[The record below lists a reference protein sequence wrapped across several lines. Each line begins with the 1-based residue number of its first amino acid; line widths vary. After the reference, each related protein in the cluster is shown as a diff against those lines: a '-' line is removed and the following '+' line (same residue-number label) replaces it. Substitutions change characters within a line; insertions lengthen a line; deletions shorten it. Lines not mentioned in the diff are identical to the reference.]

1 MDNLPIGPLLAVL
14 ALLIL
19 WSGLFTA
26 IEAAQQHLLT
36 QRTASRSGDKP
47 VAKLN
52 FPLNS
57 LIFCNTLCRAL
68 VVVISTLLA
77 IFGWAE
83 KGPWLACLSATAA
96 LLVFADYLPRT
107 LASRYPDTI
116 LALGNTL
123 LGVPLKIIYPAA
135 WLLGGISQL
144 LLKPFA
150 RKVKVVQQSEDE
162 PPAPQNDGTDHEHPA
177 CRPHAL
183 SGIHALDNITVNDIL
198 VPRSEV
204 DGINLDDSIEEIIE
218 QLRANKRTR
227 LPVFHSDINQVEAVL
242 NTRQIRHLLPDAS
255 LTKDA
260 LLAACHE
267 PYFVPESTPL
277 QLQLL
282 NFHKQQRRL
291 GMVVDEYG
299 EVEGIVTLEDILEE
313 IVGEFESQHSLDNP
327 HIHPQADGRLVI
339 EGAASIREL
348 NKSLGWHLPSDGP
361 KTLNGLVTEALETIP
376 DSAVCLKIG
385 RYRLEILETE
395 DNRVSRVLIW
405 HVAAGEATSLRSMA
419 KPL

>member
-1 MDNLPIGPLLAVL
+1 MDDLPIGPMLAVL

-26 IEAAQQHLLT
+26 IEIAQQHLLA
-36 QRTASRSGDKP
+36 QRTASRSSDKP
-47 VAKLN
+47 VAKLS
-52 FPLNS
+52 FPLSS
-57 LIFCNTLCRAL
+57 LILCNTLCRVL

-77 IFGWAE
+77 IFTWAQH
-83 KGPWLACLSATAA
+83 GVWIACLGASAL
-96 LLVFADYLPRT
+96 LLVFADYLPRS
-107 LASRYPDTI
+107 LAVRYPDAV

-123 LGVPLKIIYPAA
+123 LGIPLKIVYPAA
-135 WLLGGISQL
+135 WLLNGISQL
-144 LLKPFA
+144 LTRPFA
-150 RKVKVVQQSEDE
+150 RKINVVQQSEDE
-162 PPAPQNDGTDHEHPA
+162 APTDRHDDHEHA
-177 CRPHAL
+177 ASRPHPL

-198 VPRSEV
+198 VPRSDV
-204 DGINLDDSIEEIIE
+204 DGINLDDPLEEIIE
-218 QLRANKRTR
+218 QLRHNRRTR

-242 NTRQIRHLLPDAS
+242 NTRQIRHLLPDSS
-255 LTKDA
+255 LTMEA
-260 LLAACHE
+260 LLAASHE

-299 EVEGIVTLEDILEE
+299 EVLGIVTLEDILEE

-327 HIHPQADGRLVI
+327 HIHPQTDGRLVI

-395 DNRVSRVLIW
+395 DNRVTRVLIW
-405 HVAAGEATSLRSMA
+405 HTSSVPALS
-419 KPL
+419 KI

>member
-26 IEAAQQHLLT
+26 IEAAQQQLLA
-36 QRTASRSGDKP
+36 QRTASRANDKP
-47 VAKLN
+47 VARLN
-52 FPLNS
+52 FQLSS
-57 LIFCNTLCRAL
+57 LILCNTLCRAL

-77 IFGWAE
+77 VFGWADN
-83 KGPWLACLSATAA
+83 GPWLACLSATAA
-96 LLVFADYLPRT
+96 LLIFADYLPRT

-123 LGVPLKIIYPAA
+123 LGVPLKILYPLA
-135 WLLGGISQL
+135 WLLSSISL
-144 LLKPFA
+144 LLLRPLA
-150 RKVKVVQQSEDE
+150 RKPKVVQQSEDE
-162 PPAPQNDGTDHEHPA
+162 PQPTPINDNEHEHAA

-183 SGIHALDNITVNDIL
+183 AGIHALDNITVNDIL

-204 DGINLDDSIEEIIE
+204 DGINLDDPLEDIIE
-218 QLRANKRTR
+218 QLRATKRTR

-242 NTRQIRHLLPDAS
+242 NTRQVRHLLPDAS
-255 LTKDA
+255 LTKEA

-299 EVEGIVTLEDILEE
+299 EVQGIVTLEDILEE

-339 EGAASIREL
+339 DGAASIREL
-348 NKSLGWHLPSDGP
+348 NKTLGWHLPSDGP

-376 DSAVCLKIG
+376 DCPVCLKIG
-385 RYRLEILETE
+385 RYRLEILATE
-395 DNRVSRVLIW
+395 ENRVSQVLIW
-405 HVAAGEATSLRSMA
+405 HTTSVPA
-419 KPL
+419 IG

>member
-1 MDNLPIGPLLAVL
+1 MDDLPIGPMLAVV

-26 IEAAQQHLLT
+26 IEAAQQHLLA
-36 QRTASRSGDKP
+36 QRTASRSSDTP
-47 VAKLN
+47 VAKLS
-52 FPLNS
+52 FPLSS

-77 IFGWAE
+77 IFTWAE
-83 KGPWLACLSATAA
+83 KGPWVACLVAGAM
-96 LLVFADYLPRT
+96 LLVFADYLPRA
-107 LASRYPDTI
+107 LAARYPDAV
-116 LALGNTL
+116 LSLGNTL
-123 LGVPLKIIYPAA
+123 LGVPLKIVYPAA
-135 WLLGGISQL
+135 WLLDGLSRSL
-144 LLKPFA
+144 TRPFA
-150 RKVKVVQQSEDE
+150 RRVRVVQQSEDE
-162 PPAPQNDGTDHEHPA
+162 TPTDRHDDPQNPV
-177 CRPHAL
+177 CRPHPL
-183 SGIHALDNITVNDIL
+183 PGIHALDNITVNDIL
-198 VPRSEV
+198 VPRSDV
-204 DGINLDDSIEEIIE
+204 DGINLDDSIEEIVE
-218 QLRANKRTR
+218 QLRANRRTR

-242 NTRQIRHLLPDAS
+242 NTRQIRHLLIEGN
-255 LTKDA
+255 LTREA
-260 LLAACHE
+260 LLAASYD

-299 EVEGIVTLEDILEE
+299 EVLGIVTLEDILEE
-313 IVGEFESQHSLDNP
+313 IVGEFESQHSLHNP

-339 EGAASIREL
+339 DGAASIREL

-376 DSAVCLKIG
+376 DSPVCLKIG

-395 DNRVSRVLIW
+395 DNRVTRVLIW
-405 HVAAGEATSLRSMA
+405 HTSA
-419 KPL
+419 VPVTP

>member
-1 MDNLPIGPLLAVL
+1 MDDLPIGPMLAVV

-26 IEAAQQHLLT
+26 IETAQQHLLA

-47 VAKLN
+47 VAKLS
-52 FPLNS
+52 FPINS

-68 VVVISTLLA
+68 AVVISTLLA
-77 IFGWAE
+77 IFIWAE
-83 KGPWLACLSATAA
+83 NGPWVACLGAGVA

-107 LASRYPDTI
+107 LAVRYPDAV

-123 LGVPLKIIYPAA
+123 LGAPLKIIYPAA
-135 WLLGGISQL
+135 WLLNGFTQL
-144 LLKPFA
+144 LMRPFA

-162 PPAPQNDGTDHEHPA
+162 APNDRKDELDQA
-177 CRPHAL
+177 VCRPHPL

-198 VPRSEV
+198 VPRSDV
-204 DGINLDDSIEEIIE
+204 DGINLDDSLEEIIE
-218 QLRANKRTR
+218 QLRNNKRTR

-242 NTRQIRHLLPDAS
+242 NTRQIRHMLPNAS
-255 LTKDA
+255 LTLEA
-260 LLAACHE
+260 LLAASHE

-299 EVEGIVTLEDILEE
+299 EVLGIVTLEDILEE
-313 IVGEFESQHSLDNP
+313 IVGEFESQHSLENP
-327 HIHPQADGRLVI
+327 HIHPQADGRLMI

-395 DNRVSRVLIW
+395 DNRVTQVLIW
-405 HVAAGEATSLRSMA
+405 HTSSV
-419 KPL
+419 PVVI

>member
-1 MDNLPIGPLLAVL
+1 MDELPIGPMLAVL
-14 ALLIL
+14 ALLII
-19 WSGLFTA
+19 WAGLFTA
-26 IEAAQQHLLT
+26 IEVAQQHLLA
-36 QRTASRSGDKP
+36 QRTASRKSDKP
-47 VAKLN
+47 VAKLS
-52 FPLNS
+52 FPLHS
-57 LIFCNTLCRAL
+57 LILCNTLCRAL
-68 VVVISTLLA
+68 AVVISTLLA
-77 IFGWAE
+77 IFTWAQN
-83 KGPWLACLSATAA
+83 GPWMACLGAGAL

-107 LASRYPDTI
+107 LAVRYPDAV

-123 LGVPLKIIYPAA
+123 LGAPLKIIYPVA
-135 WLLGGISQL
+135 WLLHSISQL
-144 LLKPFA
+144 LMRPFA

-162 PPAPQNDGTDHEHPA
+162 MPTERHDDHDHSI
-177 CRPHAL
+177 CRPHPL

-204 DGINLDDSIEEIIE
+204 DGINLDDSIEEILE
-218 QLRANKRTR
+218 QLRANRRTR

-242 NTRQIRHLLPDAS
+242 NTRQIRHLLPDGS
-255 LTKDA
+255 LTREA
-260 LLAACHE
+260 LLAASYD

-299 EVEGIVTLEDILEE
+299 EVLGIVTLEDILEE

-339 EGAASIREL
+339 DGAASIREL
-348 NKSLGWHLPSDGP
+348 NKSLGWHLPADGP

-395 DNRVSRVLIW
+395 DNRVTRVLIW
-405 HVAAGEATSLRSMA
+405 HTAAVPALS
-419 KPL
+419 KI

>member
-1 MDNLPIGPLLAVL
+1 MDDLPIGPMLAVL

-26 IEAAQQHLLT
+26 IEIAQQQLLA
-36 QRTASRSGDKP
+36 QRTASRSSDKP
-47 VAKLN
+47 PAKLN

-57 LIFCNTLCRAL
+57 LILCNTLCRAL

-77 IFGWAE
+77 IFTWAQN
-83 KGPWLACLSATAA
+83 GPWIAGLGASAV

-107 LASRYPDTI
+107 LAVRYPDAVLT
-116 LALGNTL
+116 LGNTL
-123 LGVPLKIIYPAA
+123 LGIPLKIVYPAA
-135 WLLGGISQL
+135 WLLNAISQL
-144 LLKPFA
+144 LMRPFA
-150 RKVKVVQQSEDE
+150 RKINVVQQSEDE
-162 PPAPQNDGTDHEHPA
+162 APANRHDDHEHA
-177 CRPHAL
+177 TCRPHSL

-204 DGINLDDSIEEIIE
+204 AGINLDDSLEEIIE
-218 QLRANKRTR
+218 QLRHNRRTR

-242 NTRQIRHLLPDAS
+242 NTRQIRHLLPNSS
-255 LTKDA
+255 LTREA
-260 LLAACHE
+260 LLAASHE

-299 EVEGIVTLEDILEE
+299 EVLGIVTLEDILEE

-395 DNRVSRVLIW
+395 DNRVTRVLIW
-405 HVAAGEATSLRSMA
+405 HTTALSPTI
-419 KPL
+419 

>member
-1 MDNLPIGPLLAVL
+1 MDDLPIGPMLAVVT
-14 ALLIL
+14 LLVL

-26 IEAAQQHLLT
+26 IEAAHQHLLA
-36 QRTASRSGDKP
+36 QRTATRSSDKP
-47 VAKLN
+47 VAKLS
-52 FPLNS
+52 FPLAS

-77 IFGWAE
+77 MFTWAE
-83 KGPWLACLSATAA
+83 NGPWVACLGAGAT
-96 LLVFADYLPRT
+96 LLVFSDYLPRA
-107 LASRYPDTI
+107 LAARYPDAI
-116 LALGNTL
+116 LAQGNNL
-123 LGVPLKIIYPAA
+123 LRVPLKIIYPAA
-135 WLLGGISQL
+135 WLLNSISQL
-144 LLKPFA
+144 LTRPFA
-150 RKVKVVQQSEDE
+150 RKAKVVQQSEDE
-162 PPAPQNDGTDHEHPA
+162 ALTERHASSETIN
-177 CRPHAL
+177 RPHPL
-183 SGIHALDNITVNDIL
+183 PGIHALDNITVNDIL
-198 VPRSEV
+198 VPRSDV

-218 QLRANKRTR
+218 QLRHNRRTR

-242 NTRQIRHLLPDAS
+242 NTRHILHLLPDAS
-255 LTKDA
+255 LTREA
-260 LLAACHE
+260 LLAASHE

-299 EVEGIVTLEDILEE
+299 EVLGIVTLEDILEE
-313 IVGEFESQHSLDNP
+313 IVGEFESQQSLDNP

-339 EGAASIREL
+339 DGAASIREL

-376 DSAVCLKIG
+376 ESAVCLKIG

-395 DNRVSRVLIW
+395 DNRVTRVLIW
-405 HVAAGEATSLRSMA
+405 QTSSM
-419 KPL
+419 PVII

>member
-1 MDNLPIGPLLAVL
+1 MDDLPIGPMLAVL

-26 IEAAQQHLLT
+26 IEIAQQQLLA
-36 QRTASRSGDKP
+36 QRTASRSSDKP
-47 VAKLN
+47 VAKLS

-57 LIFCNTLCRAL
+57 LILCNTLCRAL

-77 IFGWAE
+77 IFTWAQN
-83 KGPWLACLSATAA
+83 GPWIACLGASAV

-107 LASRYPDTI
+107 LAVRYPDAVLT
-116 LALGNTL
+116 LGNTL
-123 LGVPLKIIYPAA
+123 LGIPLKIVYPAA
-135 WLLGGISQL
+135 WLLHGISQL
-144 LLKPFA
+144 LMRPFA
-150 RKVKVVQQSEDE
+150 RKVNVVQQSEDE
-162 PPAPQNDGTDHEHPA
+162 IPSDRRDDHEHA
-177 CRPHAL
+177 ASRPHSL

-198 VPRSEV
+198 VPRSDV
-204 DGINLDDSIEEIIE
+204 DGINLDDPLEEIIE
-218 QLRANKRTR
+218 QLRHNRRTR

-242 NTRQIRHLLPDAS
+242 NTRQIRHLLADSS
-255 LTKDA
+255 LTREA
-260 LLAACHE
+260 LLAASHE

-299 EVEGIVTLEDILEE
+299 EVLGIVTLEDILEE

-395 DNRVSRVLIW
+395 DNRVTRVLIW
-405 HVAAGEATSLRSMA
+405 HTSSVPALVR
-419 KPL
+419 

>member
-1 MDNLPIGPLLAVL
+1 MDDLPIGPMLAVL
-14 ALLIL
+14 VLLIL

-26 IEAAQQHLLT
+26 IETAQQYLLA
-36 QRTASRSGDKP
+36 QRTASRSSDKP
-47 VAKLN
+47 VAKLS

-68 VVVISTLLA
+68 AVVISTLLA
-77 IFGWAE
+77 IFIWAE
-83 KGPWLACLSATAA
+83 NGPWIACLGAGAA

-107 LASRYPDTI
+107 LAVRYPDAV

-123 LGVPLKIIYPAA
+123 LGAPLKIIYPAA
-135 WLLGGISQL
+135 WLLNGFTQL
-144 LLKPFA
+144 LMRPFA

-162 PPAPQNDGTDHEHPA
+162 SPNDRNDDYDQA
-177 CRPHAL
+177 VCRPHPLA
-183 SGIHALDNITVNDIL
+183 GIHALDNITVNDIL
-198 VPRSEV
+198 VPRSDV
-204 DGINLDDSIEEIIE
+204 DGINLDDSLAEIIE
-218 QLRANKRTR
+218 QLRNNKRTR

-242 NTRQIRHLLPDAS
+242 NTRQIRHLLTDSS
-255 LTKDA
+255 LTLEA
-260 LLAACHE
+260 LLAASHE

-299 EVEGIVTLEDILEE
+299 EVLGIVTLEDILEE

-395 DNRVSRVLIW
+395 DNRVTRVLIW
-405 HVAAGEATSLRSMA
+405 HTSSVPA
-419 KPL
+419 VV

>member
-1 MDNLPIGPLLAVL
+1 MDDLPIGPMLAVI

-26 IEAAQQHLLT
+26 IEVAQQHLLA
-36 QRTASRSGDKP
+36 QRTASRSSDKP
-47 VAKLN
+47 VAKLS

-57 LIFCNTLCRAL
+57 LILCNTLCRAL
-68 VVVISTLLA
+68 AMVISTLLA
-77 IFGWAE
+77 IFTWAE
-83 KGPWLACLSATAA
+83 NGPWVAGIGAGVI

-107 LASRYPDTI
+107 LAVRYPDTI
-116 LALGNTL
+116 LSLGNTL

-135 WLLGGISQL
+135 WLLNGISQL
-144 LLKPFA
+144 LTRPFA

-162 PPAPQNDGTDHEHPA
+162 APVDRHDEHEHAPI
-177 CRPHAL
+177 RPHAL

-198 VPRSEV
+198 VPRSDV
-204 DGINLDDSIEEIIE
+204 DGINLDDSLEEIIE
-218 QLRANKRTR
+218 QLRNNRRTR

-242 NTRQIRHLLPDAS
+242 NTRQIRHLLPDAT
-255 LTKDA
+255 LTLEA

-299 EVEGIVTLEDILEE
+299 EVLGIVTLEDILEE
-313 IVGEFESQHSLDNP
+313 IVGEFESEHSLDNP

-376 DSAVCLKIG
+376 ESAVCLKIG

-395 DNRVSRVLIW
+395 DNRVTRVLVW
-405 HVAAGEATSLRSMA
+405 HTSSVPVLS
-419 KPL
+419 KT

>member
-1 MDNLPIGPLLAVL
+1 MDDLPIGPMLAVL

-26 IEAAQQHLLT
+26 IEIAQQQLLA
-36 QRTASRSGDKP
+36 QRTASRSSDKP
-47 VAKLN
+47 VAKLS
-52 FPLNS
+52 FPLSS
-57 LIFCNTLCRAL
+57 LILCNTLCRAL

-77 IFGWAE
+77 IFTWAQN
-83 KGPWLACLSATAA
+83 GPWIACLGASAV

-107 LASRYPDTI
+107 LAVRYPDAVLT
-116 LALGNTL
+116 LGNTL
-123 LGVPLKIIYPAA
+123 LGIPLKIVYPAA
-135 WLLGGISQL
+135 WLLNAISQL
-144 LLKPFA
+144 LMRPFA
-150 RKVKVVQQSEDE
+150 RKINVVQQSEDE
-162 PPAPQNDGTDHEHPA
+162 IPSDRRDDHEHTA
-177 CRPHAL
+177 SRPHSL

-198 VPRSEV
+198 VPRSDV
-204 DGINLDDSIEEIIE
+204 DGINLDDSLEEIIE
-218 QLRANKRTR
+218 QLRHNRRTR

-242 NTRQIRHLLPDAS
+242 NTRQIRHLLPDSS
-255 LTKDA
+255 LTLEA
-260 LLAACHE
+260 LLAASHE

-299 EVEGIVTLEDILEE
+299 EVLGIVTLEDILEE

-395 DNRVSRVLIW
+395 DNRVTRVLIW
-405 HVAAGEATSLRSMA
+405 HTSAVPALVR
-419 KPL
+419 